1 MSTTIDIACRT
12 CKTRLWVGQ
21 GHYLYTSSEAT
32 MQRLRNF
39 LREHIYHECILVA
52 DPSELYEQYECFS
65 YEKVDGYYDIDK

>member
-1 MSTTIDIACRT
+1 
-12 CKTRLWVGQ
+12 
-21 GHYLYTSSEAT
+21 